1 MTRASTARRRRN
13 RFCAALDGLTAER
26 EQGITID
33 VAYRFFATAR
43 RKFVVADTPGH
54 VQYTRNMATGASNA
68 DLAVILVDARKGILP
83 QTRRHSFITS
93 LLGIRHV
100 VLAVNKIDLVDYAQP
115 VFDAIVADYRS
126 FARELGFKSLQAIP
140 LSARFGDMVTT
151 RSEALGWYAGPTLLE
166 HLETIDV
173 VPDLQQRPFRFPVQW
188 VNRPDLDFRGFS
200 GTVADGQIAV
210 GDAIVASPSGRT
222 STIRRIS
229 TFDGDKTLAS
239 RGEAVTL
246 LLEDEID
253 ISRGDLLSGTESRPE
268 VADQFAAHLI
278 WMHEEALLPG
288 RPLLLKCGSKTVLAN
303 VTEIKHR
310 IDTDSFQKLAA
321 KQLELNE
328 IAIVNIATREPL
340 AFDSY
345 AANRTTG
352 GFILIDRMTNQTVG
366 AGMIDFALRRATNVS
381 RQAVAID
388 KQRRMGAK
396 GHRPAVL
403 WFTGLSGAGKS
414 TVANMVEQRLF
425 ALGCHTYLLD
435 GDNLRHGINR
445 DLGFTTADRVENIR
459 RVAEIAKLFV
469 DAGLIV
475 LASFISPFRAERQ
488 LAREILEP
496 GEFIEIFVDAPLAV
510 AEARDPKGSTSGLG
524 PAKSGTLPESTV
536 LTRHPRLRRSI
547 SMRVGRQRRRRRWQN
562 VSSPT
567 CGQRTI

>member
-1 MTRASTARRRRN
+1 M
-13 RFCAALDGLTAER
+13 
-26 EQGITID
+26 
-33 VAYRFFATAR
+33 
-43 RKFVVADTPGH
+43 
-54 VQYTRNMATGASNA
+54 
-68 DLAVILVDARKGILP
+68 
-83 QTRRHSFITS
+83 
-93 LLGIRHV
+93 
-100 VLAVNKIDLVDYAQP
+100 
-115 VFDAIVADYRS
+115 
-126 FARELGFKSLQAIP
+126 
-140 LSARFGDMVTT
+140 
-151 RSEALGWYAGPTLLE
+151 
-166 HLETIDV
+166 
-173 VPDLQQRPFRFPVQW
+173 
-188 VNRPDLDFRGFS
+188 NRPDLDFRGFS

-210 GDAIVASPSGRT
+210 GDTIVASPSGRT

-246 LLEDEID
+246 LLDDEID

-288 RPLLLKCGSKTVLAN
+288 RPLLLKCGSKTVLAS

-366 AGMIDFALRRATNVS
+366 AGMIDFALRRATNIS

-459 RVAEIAKLFV
+459 AWRK
-469 DAGLIV
+469 
-475 LASFISPFRAERQ
+475 SPNC
-488 LAREILEP
+488 
-496 GEFIEIFVDAPLAV
+496 
-510 AEARDPKGSTSGLG
+510 SSM
-524 PAKSGTLPESTV
+524 PA
-536 LTRHPRLRRSI
+536 
-547 SMRVGRQRRRRRWQN
+547 
-562 VSSPT
+562 
-567 CGQRTI
+567 